1 MYHQKCR
8 ICQSQAKQFGLL
20 YRCQNQSCNS
30 VHWDKG
36 KVKKLKK
43 ALKEDPELLKQ
54 VLNDASVPEPIKS
67 GNSHFVYVL
76 RLRGELN
83 TVYVG
88 MTGLHPYARYLNHVR
103 GYKSSHHSK
112 KRATALI
119 TYEGPIS
126 HDDAKKREPELADEL
141 RNKEHIVYGGH

>member
-1 MYHQKCR
+1 MSEPCR
-8 ICQSQAKQFGLL
+8 ICGEETEKSGYFFT
-20 YRCQNQSCNS
+20 CQNKACGG

-36 KVKKLKK
+36 KIKTIKK
-43 ALKEDPELLKQ
+43 ALKADPELLNQ
-54 VLNDASVPEPIKS
+54 VLNDANVPEPIKG

-83 TVYVG
+83 AVYVG

-103 GYKSSHHSK
+103 GYKSSHHAK

-119 TYEGPIS
+119 SYEGPML
-126 HDDAKKREPELADEL
+126 HDDAKEREPKLADEL
-141 RNKEHIVYGGH
+141 RQKEFIVYGGH

>member
-1 MYHQKCR
+1 M
-8 ICQSQAKQFGLL
+8 
-20 YRCQNQSCNS
+20 
-30 VHWDKG
+30 HWDKG

-83 TVYVG
+83 AVYVG
-88 MTGLHPYARYLNHVR
+88 MTGLHPHARYLNHVR
-103 GYKSSHHSK
+103 GYKSSHHAK

-119 TYEGPIS
+119 ACEGPMS

-141 RNKEHIVYGGH
+141 RNSEHIVYGGH